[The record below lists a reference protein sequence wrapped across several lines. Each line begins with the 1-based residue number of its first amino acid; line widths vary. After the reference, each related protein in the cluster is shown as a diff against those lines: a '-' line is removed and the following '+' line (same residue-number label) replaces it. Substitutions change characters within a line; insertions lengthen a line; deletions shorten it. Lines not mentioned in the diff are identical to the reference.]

1 MHYAAKPP
9 IGKLRL
15 YHALPQHRDR
25 INSRQSS
32 SCRKVRYYRA
42 ARSIIPIDNSRY
54 NDYHRDMSAKLK
66 DEIKQ
71 GKPFESLEA
80 EVFLNLMRTADALS
94 RGAEEILKLA
104 GLSHTQYNVL
114 RILRG
119 AGEQGL
125 CCREVA
131 ERMIT
136 RDPDITRLV
145 DRLERRGLLARSRDS
160 RDRRVITVRITPA
173 GQKVLKDLDRP
184 LSEHNRN
191 LLSHMH
197 KADLRKLLELLELAR
212 ES

>member
-1 MHYAAKPP
+1 MPT
-9 IGKLRL
+9 
-15 YHALPQHRDR
+15 
-25 INSRQSS
+25 
-32 SCRKVRYYRA
+32 
-42 ARSIIPIDNSRY
+42 
-54 NDYHRDMSAKLK
+54 KLK

-94 RGAEEILKLA
+94 RGVEEILKLV

-136 RDPDITRLV
+136 RDPDITRLL
-145 DRLERRGLLARSRDS
+145 DRLERRGLLTRSRDS
-160 RDRRVITVRITPA
+160 QDRRVITVRITAA
-173 GQKVLKDLDRP
+173 GLKVLKDLDGP
-184 LSEHNRN
+184 LSDHNRN

-197 KADLRKLLELLELAR
+197 KGDLRKLLELLEAAR

>member
-1 MHYAAKPP
+1 MST
-9 IGKLRL
+9 KL
-15 YHALPQHRDR
+15 Q
-25 INSRQSS
+25 
-32 SCRKVRYYRA
+32 
-42 ARSIIPIDNSRY
+42 
-54 NDYHRDMSAKLK
+54 

-71 GKPFESLEA
+71 GKPFESLQA

-94 RGAEEILKLA
+94 RGVEEILKLA
-104 GLSHTQYNVL
+104 ELSHTQYNVL

-160 RDRRVITVRITPA
+160 KDRRVITVRITRA
-173 GQKVLKDLDRP
+173 GQKLLKDLDRP
-184 LSEHNRN
+184 MAEYNRK
-191 LLSHMH
+191 LLRHMDNS
-197 KADLRKLLELLELAR
+197 DLRKLAELLTVAR
-212 ES
+212 EP

>member
-1 MHYAAKPP
+1 
-9 IGKLRL
+9 
-15 YHALPQHRDR
+15 
-25 INSRQSS
+25 
-32 SCRKVRYYRA
+32 
-42 ARSIIPIDNSRY
+42 
-54 NDYHRDMSAKLK
+54 MSPKLK

-71 GKPFESLEA
+71 GKPFESLQA
-80 EVFLNLMRTADALS
+80 EVFLNLMRTADVLS
-94 RGAEEILKLA
+94 RGQEAILKLA

-145 DRLERRGLLARSRDS
+145 DRMERRGLLTRSRDS
-160 RDRRVITVRITPA
+160 RDRRVIMVRITTA
-173 GQKVLKDLDRP
+173 GLKVLKDLDGP
-184 LSEHNRN
+184 MAEYNGK
-191 LLSHMH
+191 LLSHMN
-197 KADLRKLLELLELAR
+197 KSELRKLVELLEAAR

>member
-1 MHYAAKPP
+1 
-9 IGKLRL
+9 
-15 YHALPQHRDR
+15 
-25 INSRQSS
+25 
-32 SCRKVRYYRA
+32 
-42 ARSIIPIDNSRY
+42 
-54 NDYHRDMSAKLK
+54 MSAKLK

-94 RGAEEILKLA
+94 RGVEEILKLV

-136 RDPDITRLV
+136 RDPDITRLL
-145 DRLERRGLLARSRDS
+145 DRMERRGLLTRSRDS
-160 RDRRVITVRITPA
+160 QDRRVITVRITAA
-173 GQKVLKDLDRP
+173 GLKVLKDLDGP
-184 LSEHNRN
+184 LSEHNRK
-191 LLSHMH
+191 LLSHMD
-197 KADLRKLLELLELAR
+197 KGDLSRLLELLEAAR

>member
-1 MHYAAKPP
+1 
-9 IGKLRL
+9 
-15 YHALPQHRDR
+15 
-25 INSRQSS
+25 
-32 SCRKVRYYRA
+32 
-42 ARSIIPIDNSRY
+42 
-54 NDYHRDMSAKLK
+54 MSTKLK

-71 GKPFESLEA
+71 SKPFESLQA

-104 GLSHTQYNVL
+104 GLSHPQYNVL

-136 RDPDITRLV
+136 RDPDITRLL
-145 DRLERRGLLARSRDS
+145 DRLEKRGLLTRSRDS
-160 RDRRVITVRITPA
+160 KDRRVITVRITA
-173 GQKVLKDLDRP
+173 GGQKLLKDLDRP
-184 LSEHNRN
+184 MTEYNRK
-191 LLSHMH
+191 LLSHMD
-197 KADLRKLLELLELAR
+197 KSDLRKLVELLELAR